1 MQTNLFK
8 NIAIA
13 SYTAV
18 VLIACSGQKAERP
31 LPAIEYVTN
40 ADAAE
45 SVAKLEIDG
54 MTCEHGC
61 VASIKQ
67 KVGALPGVTSVDV
80 NFEED
85 LATVTFNPAKI
96 SEKEIISEIQR
107 INDQQ
112 YTVTKAT
119 VEQAKANPKASSMND
134 GKSGKKAKKVFEEV
148 AVEDIQPK
156 IVFPNLFGLFQ
167 KFF

>member
-1 MQTNLFK
+1 MQTNVLK

-13 SYTAV
+13 GFTAV
-18 VLIACSGQKAERP
+18 VLSACSGEKAERP

-40 ADAAE
+40 ADATE
-45 SVAKLEIDG
+45 SVASLEIEG
-54 MTCEHGC
+54 MMCEHGC

-67 KVGALPGVTSVDV
+67 KVSALAGVNAVEID
-80 NFEED
+80 FEED
-85 LATVTFNPAKI
+85 LATVTFDPAKI
-96 SEKEIISEIQR
+96 SEKEIITEIQR
-107 INDQQ
+107 INDEQ

-134 GKSGKKAKKVFEEV
+134 GKPAKKAKKVFEEV

-156 IVFPNLFGLFQ
+156 IVFPNIFGLFQ

>member
-1 MQTNLFK
+1 MQTSFLK

-13 SYTAV
+13 SFTAV
-18 VLIACSGQKAERP
+18 ILIACSGEKAERP

-40 ADAAE
+40 TDATE
-45 SVAKLEIDG
+45 SVATLEIEG
-54 MTCEHGC
+54 MMCEHGC

-67 KVGALPGVTSVDV
+67 KVGALPGVTSVEV

-85 LATVTFNPAKI
+85 LATVTFDPAKI

-107 INDQQ
+107 INDKQ

-119 VEQAKANPKASSMND
+119 VEQAKANHKASSMND
-134 GKSGKKAKKVFEEV
+134 GKSGSKTKKVFEEV
-148 AVEDIQPK
+148 AVKDIQPK
-156 IVFPNLFGLFQ
+156 IVFPNIFGLFQ
-167 KFF
+167 KLF